1 MTKKRTWVA
10 LTIAA
15 PILIFMGLGQA
26 RADEVIGQAPAAE
39 LLVEAQYWDRDDDAR
54 DAVRQGRVIS
64 PGQAKQAALG
74 SYPGRYL
81 DMSLAGQTYY
91 VKIRTPDNRVVVVV
105 VDATSGRVMG
115 AR

>member
-1 MTKKRTWVA
+1 MTQKFTWVA

-15 PILIFMGLGQA
+15 SILIFMGVGPA
-26 RADEVIGQAPAAE
+26 RADQVIGRAPAAE
-39 LLVEAQYWDRDDDAR
+39 LLIEAQYWGREDNAR
-54 DAVRQGRVIS
+54 DAVREGRVIS
-64 PGQAKQAALG
+64 PGQAKQAAL
-74 SYPGRYL
+74 SRYPGHYL

-91 VKIRTPDNRVVVVV
+91 VKIRTPDNRVVVVS